1 MSANFQERLKICN
14 KSKNRKGKGDIK
26 MGLQTMTVKEFA
38 DFVGVKKSTVYKWK
52 CLKKMPD
59 NLYRKVGNRK
69 LIFIKN
75 EVDKWL
81 NSGAMLIEE

>member
-1 MSANFQERLKICN
+1 
-14 KSKNRKGKGDIK
+14 
-26 MGLQTMTVKEFA
+26 MTVKEFA
-38 DFVGVKKSTVYKWK
+38 DFVGVKIGTVYKWK

-75 EVDKWL
+75 FVDDWINGGAQL
-81 NSGAMLIEE
+81 NSTNKKEKIMNT

>member
-1 MSANFQERLKICN
+1 
-14 KSKNRKGKGDIK
+14 

-38 DFVGVKKSTVYKWK
+38 DFVGVKKSMVYKWK

-69 LIFIKN
+69 LVFLKN
-75 EVDKWL
+75 EVDIWL
-81 NSGAMLIEE
+81 TNGAELVTKK

>member
-1 MSANFQERLKICN
+1 MSLESLK
-14 KSKNRKGKGDIK
+14 
-26 MGLQTMTVKEFA
+26 TMTVKEFA
-38 DFVGVKKSTVYKWK
+38 DFVGVKTSTIYKWK
-52 CLKKMPD
+52 CLARLPQ

-81 NSGAMLIEE
+81 ENGAQLLGDKKNA